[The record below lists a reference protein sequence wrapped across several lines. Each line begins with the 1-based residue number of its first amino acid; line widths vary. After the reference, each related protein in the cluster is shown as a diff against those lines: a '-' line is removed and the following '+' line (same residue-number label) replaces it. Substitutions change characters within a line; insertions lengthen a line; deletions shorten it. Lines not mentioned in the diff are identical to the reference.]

1 MGVGLEL
8 FGPVLDEM
16 MCGTY
21 RNVAENRFGRGY
33 NQVRVE

>member
-1 MGVGLEL
+1 MGVDLEL

-21 RNVAENRFGRGY
+21 LNVAENLFGQG
-33 NQVRVE
+33 V